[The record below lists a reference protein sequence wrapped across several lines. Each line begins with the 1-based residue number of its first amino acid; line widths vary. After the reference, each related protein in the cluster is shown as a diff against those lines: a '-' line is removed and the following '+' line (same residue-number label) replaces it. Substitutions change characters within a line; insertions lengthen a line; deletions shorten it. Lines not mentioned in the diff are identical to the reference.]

1 MERVIPPGVD
11 IEGKEF
17 YLEKTF
23 IMIKPE
29 AVKSG
34 KQAEII
40 DLILKNRFEVVQM
53 RQFRFTDGE
62 ARRFYSVHE
71 GKPFFED
78 LVSYI
83 TSGPVIGLCLEK
95 EDAVRVLRAL
105 VGATDPADALPG
117 TIRYMYGTDLQ
128 RNAVHASDSPESAE
142 KELAIVFPED

>member
-1 MERVIPPGVD
+1 
-11 IEGKEF
+11 
-17 YLEKTF
+17 LEQTF

-29 AVKSG
+29 AVRG
-34 KQAEII
+34 RKQAEII
-40 DLILKNRFEVVQM
+40 DLILKNRFEIRKM
-53 RQFRFTDGE
+53 RMFSFSIEE
-62 ARRFYSVHE
+62 ARRFYAVHE

-83 TSGPVIGLCLEK
+83 TSGPVVGLQLERA
-95 EDAVRVLRAL
+95 DAVRVLRRL
-105 VGATDPADALPG
+105 VGATDPADADPG

>member
-1 MERVIPPGVD
+1 M
-11 IEGKEF
+11 
-17 YLEKTF
+17 EKTF

-29 AVKSG
+29 AVNNK

-40 DLILKNRFEVVQM
+40 DLILKNRFEVVKM
-53 RQFRFTDGE
+53 RQFRFTDEE

-83 TSGPVIGLCLEK
+83 TSGPVIGLRLEK
-95 EDAVRVLRAL
+95 EGAVRVLRAL
-105 VGATDPADALPG
+105 VGATNPADASPG

>member
-1 MERVIPPGVD
+1 
-11 IEGKEF
+11 
-17 YLEKTF
+17 LEKTF

-29 AVKSG
+29 AVSNK

-40 DLILKNRFEVVQM
+40 DLILKNGFEIMKM
-53 RQFRFTDGE
+53 RQFRFSDAE
-62 ARRFYSVHE
+62 ARRFYEIHE

-78 LVSYI
+78 LAAYI
-83 TSGPVIGLCLEK
+83 TSGPVVGLELER

-105 VGATDPADALPG
+105 VGATDPADADPG

-128 RNAVHASDSPESAE
+128 RNAVHASDSPGSAE

>member
-1 MERVIPPGVD
+1 M
-11 IEGKEF
+11 
-17 YLEKTF
+17 EKTF

-29 AVKSG
+29 AVSNK

-40 DLILKNRFEVVQM
+40 DLILKNGFEIMKM
-53 RQFRFTDGE
+53 RQFRFSDAE
-62 ARRFYSVHE
+62 ARRFYEIHE

-78 LVSYI
+78 LAAYI
-83 TSGPVIGLCLEK
+83 TSGPVVGLELER

-105 VGATDPADALPG
+105 VGATDPADADPG

-128 RNAVHASDSPESAE
+128 RNAVHASDSPGSAE

>member
-1 MERVIPPGVD
+1 M
-11 IEGKEF
+11 
-17 YLEKTF
+17 EKTF

-29 AVKSG
+29 AVSNK

-40 DLILKNRFEVVQM
+40 DLILKNRFEIMKM
-53 RQFRFTDGE
+53 RQFRFSDE
-62 ARRFYSVHE
+62 DARRFYEMHE

-78 LVSYI
+78 LVTYI
-83 TSGPVIGLCLEK
+83 TSGPVVGLELER

-105 VGATDPADALPG
+105 VGATDPADADPG

-128 RNAVHASDSPESAE
+128 RNAVHASDSPGSAE

>member
-1 MERVIPPGVD
+1 M
-11 IEGKEF
+11 
-17 YLEKTF
+17 EKTF

-29 AVKSG
+29 AVSNK

-40 DLILKNRFEVVQM
+40 DLILKNRFEIKNM
-53 RQFRFTDGE
+53 RQFRFSDEE
-62 ARRFYSVHE
+62 ARRFYAMHE

-83 TSGPVIGLCLEK
+83 TSGPVVGLQLER

-105 VGATDPADALPG
+105 VGATDPAEADPG

-128 RNAVHASDSPESAE
+128 RNAMHASDSPVSAE
-142 KELAIVFPED
+142 KELAIVFTED

>member
-1 MERVIPPGVD
+1 MET
-11 IEGKEF
+11 
-17 YLEKTF
+17 TF

-29 AVKSG
+29 AVRNR

-40 DLILKNRFEVVQM
+40 DCILKNKFEILKM
-53 RQFRFTDGE
+53 RQFRFSDEE
-62 ARRFYSVHE
+62 ARRFYAVHE

-83 TSGPVIGLCLEK
+83 TSGPVIGLQLEK
-95 EDAVRVLRAL
+95 EDAVKTLRRL
-105 VGATDPADALPG
+105 VGATDPAEADPG

-128 RNAVHASDSPESAE
+128 RNAVHASDSPLSAE

>member
-1 MERVIPPGVD
+1 
-11 IEGKEF
+11 
-17 YLEKTF
+17 LEQTF

-29 AVKSG
+29 AVRG
-34 KQAEII
+34 RKQAEII
-40 DLILKNRFEVVQM
+40 DLILKNRFEIRKM
-53 RQFRFTDGE
+53 RMFSFSIEE

-83 TSGPVIGLCLEK
+83 TSGPVVGLQLERA
-95 EDAVRVLRAL
+95 DAVRVLRRL
-105 VGATDPADALPG
+105 VGATDPADADPG

-128 RNAVHASDSPESAE
+128 RNAVHASDSPESVE

>member
-1 MERVIPPGVD
+1 M
-11 IEGKEF
+11 
-17 YLEKTF
+17 EKTF

-29 AVKSG
+29 AVSRR

-40 DLILKNRFEVVQM
+40 DLILKNRFDIERM
-53 RQFRFTDGE
+53 RQFRFSESE
-62 ARRFYSVHE
+62 ARRFYSMHE
-71 GKPFFED
+71 GKSFFED

-83 TSGPVIGLCLEK
+83 TSGPVVGLQLK
-95 EDAVRVLRAL
+95 REDAVRVLRAL
-105 VGATDPADALPG
+105 VGSTDPAEAAPG